1 MLGLLGHTGGIFAPL
16 PGLPDVE
23 IVAILYNLSFDRIFR
38 MSLET
43 LSPKTSVATI
53 WSSRQFPLALLR
65 IIVGWHFLYEGWTKL
80 MSSGWTSSGFL
91 KFATGPFAGFFHWL
105 GSNGAVVPVIDQ
117 FNIWGLTLIGLA
129 LMLGVAIRAAAL
141 SGMLLLALYYF
152 AYPPLFSP
160 VAGISEGNY
169 LVVNKNLVELFALGV
184 MFAWPAGVYGLSALL
199 GRRRAGAA
207 GEAQQAKPS
216 TTAWDK
222 PVPAYLGPMSRRQLA
237 GALVGLPFLGGF
249 LLAVLKKH
257 GWKSFEEIQL
267 RARPRPG
274 DTVVASATMK
284 TFQFSSLRDLKG
296 FLPYGKIGNLTLSRM
311 ILGGNLIGGWAHARD
326 LIYASKL
333 VKAYHHRGKIFETF
347 DLAESCGINAVLTNP
362 LLCDVI
368 NDYWRNGG
376 RIQFISD
383 CGGKDV
389 LQMVQKSIDRGA
401 CACYIQGGVAD
412 LLVEGGKFDLIA
424 KALEL
429 IRKNRLPAGIG
440 GHKLATTKAC
450 VEKGL
455 RPDFWMKTLH
465 RVDYWSAQLQ
475 PEHDNIWCEDP
486 AATVAYM
493 KELREPWIAFK
504 ILAAG
509 AIEPKVGFRHAF
521 ESGADFICVGMYDFQ
536 VVDDVNLA
544 LEVLNSRLAR
554 QRQWCA

>member
-1 MLGLLGHTGGIFAPL
+1 
-16 PGLPDVE
+16 
-23 IVAILYNLSFDRIFR
+23 
-38 MSLET
+38 MSQET
-43 LSPKTSVATI
+43 LPSKTSLVTA
-53 WSSRQFPLALLR
+53 WPARQFPLALLR

-80 MSSGWTSSGFL
+80 MSPGWTSSGYL
-91 KFATGPFAGFFHWL
+91 KFSTGPLAGFFHWL
-105 GSNGAVVPVIDQ
+105 GSKDALAPVVDQ
-117 FNIWGLTLIGLA
+117 FNIWGLVLIGLA
-129 LMLGVAIRAAAL
+129 LMLGVAIRPAAV

-184 MFAWPAGVYGLSALL
+184 VFAYPACAFGLGALL
-199 GRRRAGAA
+199 ARRSREAGGQAQDVRPSAA
-207 GEAQQAKPS
+207 VLDP
-216 TTAWDK
+216 
-222 PVPAYLGPMSRRQLA
+222 PLPAYLGPMSRRQLVVALA
-237 GALVGLPFLGGF
+237 GVPFVGGF

-274 DTVVASATMK
+274 DTAVASATMK

-296 FLPYGKIGNLTLSRM
+296 YLPYGKIGNVTLSRM

-347 DLAESCGINAVLTNP
+347 DLAESCGINTVLTNP

-368 NDYWRNGG
+368 NNYWRNGG
-376 RIQFISD
+376 KIQFISD

-389 LQMVQKSIDRGA
+389 LQLVQKSIDGGA
-401 CACYIQGGVAD
+401 CACYIQGGVGD
-412 LLVEGGKFDLIA
+412 VLVQEGKFDLIA
-424 KALEL
+424 KALDL
-429 IRKNRLPAGIG
+429 IRKNRLPAGMG
-440 GHKLATTKAC
+440 GHKLATIQAC
-450 VEKGL
+450 VDRGL

-465 RVDYWSAQLQ
+465 RVDYWSARLQ
-475 PEHDNIWCEDP
+475 PEHDNIWCDDP
-486 AATVAYM
+486 AATIAYM
-493 KELREPWIAFK
+493 KELKEPWIAFK

-509 AIEPKVGFRHAF
+509 AIEPKVGFRYAF

-536 VVDDVNLA
+536 IVDDVNLA
-544 LEVLNSRLAR
+544 LDVLSSRLAR